1 MKYLLIIASFIVVN
15 EMSSQFKVGSNTK
28 QIGNNHFFELESLV
42 GNKVVITKD
51 SAKMGLGVVSPTNLL
66 HLKAPQ
72 NPLRIEG
79 LSKGDSTEGVLT
91 VNDSGIIRKVSS
103 LNLGAAYEPWFNV
116 ATNRGASLNTQN
128 IYQMGRVGIGNSSP
142 SSPLVVQ
149 GVTGNGV
156 LKLIAPSVAAGDN
169 WWMGFGHGT
178 TSTDANDRA
187 RIGVDILGGGSGR
200 LFFTTGAT
208 GSQTRAMF
216 IDENQRVGIGTNS
229 PSNKL
234 HVVGNALF
242 TPRSSNDGLGGEP
255 VSVEIYGKSPSGTA
269 TQVGGIKMGWY
280 NATGGIE
287 VLRGGGAY
295 GVGLAFNVSP
305 DISGGTTFEAMRIM
319 LNGNVGIAKTAPTEK
334 LDVTGNI
341 RFSGVLLPNNIAGT
355 AGQFLMS
362 SGSSVSPVWTSLTAA
377 NTPNI
382 YTTNGTLAGNR
393 VVTQEANNL
402 TFSSTSG
409 NFIYNPSTS
418 GRMGVGTSSP
428 QAKLH
433 INSELAATNT
443 INADASVLRLSRP
456 STTNVNW
463 DNIAQFNLGSYAAAT
478 PNAETRLD
486 LGLNNLEN
494 ADSTFT
500 KVMTWQANGNVGIG
514 TTAPASIL
522 DIASTSGSIT
532 NTRYSASNALGA
544 NLILQKSFNNTN
556 LTNQAVPAGDI
567 IGRIVWKSNTGAG
580 FNSASSA
587 EIRAEQ
593 VGIASATNNGSKI
606 IFATSAEN
614 TTNFSDR
621 MTITDAGNVGVGT
634 TAPTSKLEV
643 NGAATNNTSIS
654 TSNAT
659 IDFSLSN
666 LAATTNTA
674 SSITLSNIKN
684 GGAYTLAFTSTA
696 ASGVVTFTASGFTF
710 VYIGTVARTAGK
722 KHIYN
727 FVVIGTEVFV
737 TMGIE
742 N

>member
-1 MKYLLIIASFIVVN
+1 
-15 EMSSQFKVGSNTK
+15 
-28 QIGNNHFFELESLV
+28 
-42 GNKVVITKD
+42 
-51 SAKMGLGVVSPTNLL
+51 
-66 HLKAPQ
+66 
-72 NPLRIEG
+72 
-79 LSKGDSTEGVLT
+79 
-91 VNDSGIIRKVSS
+91 
-103 LNLGAAYEPWFNV
+103 
-116 ATNRGASLNTQN
+116 
-128 IYQMGRVGIGNSSP
+128 
-142 SSPLVVQ
+142 
-149 GVTGNGV
+149 
-156 LKLIAPSVAAGDN
+156 
-169 WWMGFGHGT
+169 
-178 TSTDANDRA
+178 
-187 RIGVDILGGGSGR
+187 
-200 LFFTTGAT
+200 
-208 GSQTRAMF
+208 
-216 IDENQRVGIGTNS
+216 
-229 PSNKL
+229 
-234 HVVGNALF
+234 
-242 TPRSSNDGLGGEP
+242 
-255 VSVEIYGKSPSGTA
+255 
-269 TQVGGIKMGWY
+269 
-280 NATGGIE
+280 
-287 VLRGGGAY
+287 
-295 GVGLAFNVSP
+295 
-305 DISGGTTFEAMRIM
+305 
-319 LNGNVGIAKTAPTEK
+319 
-334 LDVTGNI
+334 
-341 RFSGVLLPNNIAGT
+341 
-355 AGQFLMS
+355 
-362 SGSSVSPVWTSLTAA
+362 
-377 NTPNI
+377 
-382 YTTNGTLAGNR
+382 
-393 VVTQEANNL
+393 
-402 TFSSTSG
+402 
-409 NFIYNPSTS
+409 
-418 GRMGVGTSSP
+418 
-428 QAKLH
+428 
-433 INSELAATNT
+433 
-443 INADASVLRLSRP
+443 
-456 STTNVNW
+456 
-463 DNIAQFNLGSYAAAT
+463 
-478 PNAETRLD
+478 
-486 LGLNNLEN
+486 
-494 ADSTFT
+494 
-500 KVMTWQANGNVGIG
+500 MTWQANGNVGIG
-514 TTAPASIL
+514 TTTPASIL

>member
-1 MKYLLIIASFIVVN
+1 MPCLQECKFWFTIINLKNNKMKYLLIIASFIAVN
-15 EMSSQFKVGSNTK
+15 EMSSQLKVGINTK
-28 QIGNNHFFELESLV
+28 QIGSNNFFELESLV
-42 GNKVVITKD
+42 GNKVAITKD
-51 SAKMGLGVVSPTNLL
+51 SAKMGLGVLSPTNLL

-72 NPLRIEG
+72 NPIRLEG

-91 VNDSGIIRKVSS
+91 VNDSGVVRKVSS

-116 ATNRGASLNTQN
+116 ATNRGATLNTQN

-287 VLRGGGAY
+287 VLRGGGAF

-355 AGQFLMS
+355 SGQFLMS
-362 SGSSVSPVWTSLTAA
+362 SGSSVSPVWTSLTAT

-500 KVMTWQANGNVGIG
+500 KVMTWQANGNVG
-514 TTAPASIL
+514 
-522 DIASTSGSIT
+522 
-532 NTRYSASNALGA
+532 
-544 NLILQKSFNNTN
+544 
-556 LTNQAVPAGDI
+556 
-567 IGRIVWKSNTGAG
+567 
-580 FNSASSA
+580 
-587 EIRAEQ
+587 
-593 VGIASATNNGSKI
+593 
-606 IFATSAEN
+606 
-614 TTNFSDR
+614 
-621 MTITDAGNVGVGT
+621 VGT

-674 SSITLSNIKN
+674 TSITLSNIKN

-737 TMGIE
+737 TMGTE